1 MDPINVVQPQ
11 LNDNEYNAVMEVL
24 KSGHLAE
31 GEKSRTLEEKFSEYV
46 GVKHAIF
53 TSNGTMA
60 LHLALEA
67 LEIKPGSEILTTAFT
82 FIASSNSILFIG
94 AIPKFV
100 DIDPLSFNIDPKKI
114 EESISPNT
122 KAIMP
127 VHIFGLPSDMIEIK
141 EIAEK
146 HDLLIIEDSAQAHG
160 GKINGKHVGSFGDVG
175 CFSFYA
181 TKNMISGE
189 GGMVV
194 TDSDAIAEKCR
205 SIKNHGRSAD
215 SFGGYAHF
223 RVGYNF
229 RGSDFAAAIAIEQLK
244 KLPSFLEK
252 RSFNFNKYTSE
263 FRDLELQ
270 FQVYPDNFTHGNYIC
285 APYLKDNK
293 TNPSEVIKKLK
304 EKGINS
310 RTIYNSPTYT
320 QPAYKNIKNWRWAIA
335 GIKYPNYSEISLPVT
350 ENIAKSHFEIPCHP
364 GLTEKQLNHVIK
376 SLKDILSE
384 K

>member
-31 GEKSRTLEEKFSEYV
+31 GKKARTLEKQFSEYI

-53 TSNGTMA
+53 TSNGTTA
-60 LHLALEA
+60 LHLSLEA
-67 LEIKPGSEILTTAFT
+67 LEINPGDEILTTAFT
-82 FIASSNSILFIG
+82 FIASSNSILFVG

-100 DIDPLSFNIDPKKI
+100 DIDPLTFNIDPKKL
-114 EESISPNT
+114 EKSITPKT

-127 VHIFGLPSDMIEIK
+127 VHIFGLPADMPEIK

-146 HDLLIIEDSAQAHG
+146 HNLLIIEDSAQAHG
-160 GKINGKHVGSFGDVG
+160 GRINGKHAGSFGDIG

-194 TDSDAIAEKCR
+194 TDDDVIAEKCL
-205 SIKNHGRSAD
+205 SSKNHGRSAD

-229 RGSDFAAAIAIEQLK
+229 RGADFAAAIALEQLK

-252 RSFNFNKYTSE
+252 RAYNVKKYNNELS
-263 FRDLELQ
+263 DLQLQ
-270 FQVYPDNFTHGNYIC
+270 FQEYPENFTHGNYIC
-285 APYLKDNK
+285 APYLKNSSTSPQD
-293 TNPSEVIKKLK
+293 VISKLK
-304 EKGINS
+304 EKGVNS
-310 RTIYNSPTYT
+310 RTIYDSPTYT
-320 QPAYKNIKNWRWAIA
+320 QPAYKNINNWRWAKV
-335 GIKYPNYSEISLPVT
+335 GVQYPNYSKISLPVT
-350 ENIAKSHFEIPCHP
+350 ENIAKNHFEIPCHP
-364 GLTEKQLNHVIK
+364 GLTEEQLNYVII
-376 SLKDILSE
+376 SLKEILSE
-384 K
+384 